1 MVAILDYSRWPP
13 AKNVFIDT
21 QSSIQQRVTVF
32 NSKFNLSFW
41 GQGILIVWGIRK
53 TVFPIFFYCGYGS
66 HLGFQNGHL
75 KINFWSY
82 FRF

>member
-13 AKNVFIDT
+13 AKNLFIDT

-53 TVFPIFFYCGYGS
+53 TVFPIFFT
-66 HLGFQNGHL
+66 LGMAAILDF
-75 KINFWSY
+75 KMAT
-82 FRF
+82 